1 MKIYST
7 LSLLLVVASLVGC
20 NNLATKPDS
29 LSTERGNHAANQ
41 PVDVILDEAMST
53 EVALQR
59 FVKNKELQ
67 PTTPVS
73 SQSAEEPAT
82 KTRRDK
88 KTSVKLTQNI
98 LKTKQ
103 VIGELVTPK
112 LNKER
117 PIRKIDNLWQR
128 LRQGYGMPTVD
139 NSRIQRAFEKFVN
152 SPSYFK
158 RITTKAQ
165 PYLYHIVEELEKR
178 NMPLEIALLPAIESA
193 YEPLAL
199 SSKSAAGLWQF
210 MPATGKDYGLKQ
222 DYWYDG
228 RRDIIR
234 STTAALDYLQYL
246 HQLFGGD
253 WFLALAAYNYGEGN
267 VTKAIAKNKRL
278 DQATDF
284 WSLNLPRETREYVPK
299 LLGLCKVVANPQKYG
314 IQLQKIANKPYLKR
328 LNVGRQIDLSSIA
341 KLTGLSVTELK
352 RLNPAYRR
360 GVTAPKGPHYIT
372 LPLNKVG
379 QFQQAL
385 AKRPPNSLL
394 VQANY
399 SKPPFQRRTTKTQT
413 HKVRRG
419 ENLTMIAK
427 RYGTTLAKLR
437 QLNKLKAGRPLYVGK
452 RLKVPGTKTKTNR
465 KTVLA
470 KLQSHKVR
478 RGENL
483 TMIAKRYGTTVAELR
498 LLNKLN
504 AGRPLYVG
512 KRLKVPG
519 TKTKTKTNR
528 KTVLAKIQSH
538 KVRRGENL
546 TMIAKRYGTTVA
558 ELRLL
563 NKLNAGPLHAGKRLK
578 VPGTKTKT
586 VLAKIQR
593 HKVRRGENLTTIA
606 KRYGTTVPLLRQWNK
621 IKGNVVK
628 WGQSLKVPTTV
639 AVLQKSRK
647 KPKNQKIIHRV
658 RAGQTLG
665 GIARHYHVSI
675 KKIKQW
681 NNLRKN
687 SLLKGQRLT
696 ILLKR

>member
-29 LSTERGNHAANQ
+29 LSTERGNHAA
-41 PVDVILDEAMST
+41 PTAVDVILDEARSI
-53 EVALQR
+53 EVQH
-59 FVKNKELQ
+59 
-67 PTTPVS
+67 TTKPEVS
-73 SQSAEEPAT
+73 KPAT
-82 KTRRDK
+82 RSEK
-88 KTSVKLTQNI
+88 KTSVKLTENN
-98 LKTKQ
+98 LNTKQ
-103 VIGELVTPK
+103 VIDEILTPK
-112 LNKER
+112 LNNKV
-117 PIRKIDNLWQR
+117 PAKIIDLWQR
-128 LRQGYGMPTVD
+128 LRQGYGMQMVD
-139 NSRIQRAFEKFVN
+139 NSRIQRAFGKFVN

-178 NMPLEIALLPAIESA
+178 KMPLEIALLPAIESA

-222 DYWYDG
+222 NYWYDG
-228 RRDIIR
+228 RRDIIQ
-234 STTAALDYLQYL
+234 STSAALDYLQYL
-246 HQLFGGD
+246 HQLFDGD

-278 DQATDF
+278 DQPTDF

-314 IQLQKIANKPYLKR
+314 IQLQSIANKPYLKR
-328 LNVGRQIDLSSIA
+328 LNVGRQIDLSSTA

-360 GVTAPKGPHYIT
+360 EVTAPKGPHYIT
-372 LPLNKVG
+372 LPVDNVG
-379 QFQQAL
+379 QFQLAL
-385 AKRPPNSLL
+385 AKRPANSLL

-399 SKPPFQRRTTKTQT
+399 SKPPRTKTQTHKVRRGENLTRIAKRYGTTVAKLRRLNKLKAGRPLYVGKRLKVPGTKTNRKTVLAKTQT

-437 QLNKLKAGRPLYVGK
+437 QLNKLK
-452 RLKVPGTKTKTNR
+452 T
-465 KTVLA
+465 
-470 KLQSHKVR
+470 
-478 RGENL
+478 
-483 TMIAKRYGTTVAELR
+483 
-498 LLNKLN
+498 
-504 AGRPLYVG
+504 
-512 KRLKVPG
+512 
-519 TKTKTKTNR
+519 
-528 KTVLAKIQSH
+528 
-538 KVRRGENL
+538 
-546 TMIAKRYGTTVA
+546 
-558 ELRLL
+558 
-563 NKLNAGPLHAGKRLK
+563 GPLMAGKRLK
-578 VPGTKTKT
+578 VPTTTSTVVVAKTQTHKKT
-586 VLAKIQR
+586 QR

-606 KRYGTTVPLLRQWNK
+606 KRYGTTVAVLRQLNNLNAGPLQAGKRLKIRGTVLAKTQRHKVRRGENLTTIAKRYGTTVSLLRHWNK
-621 IKGNVVK
+621 IKGNMVK

-639 AVLQKSRK
+639 AALQKSRN
-647 KPKNQKIIHRV
+647 KPKTKKIIHRV

-665 GIARHYHVSI
+665 GIALRYHVSL

-681 NNLRKN
+681 NNLRKS
-687 SLLKGQRLT
+687 SLLKGQKLT
-696 ILLKR
+696 ILVKR